1 MRARHG
7 VTLTEMLA
15 AIGTI
20 ICLSALLVPTLTEVK
35 DASDR
40 ARCAANLS
48 QLGKALLLY
57 ASENNDYLPNCGTYS
72 RLGDAPPR
80 DGRRL
85 AGRWNAQGT
94 CNWPNFVQVGN
105 QANLW
110 LLVRQGYADPR
121 LFICPATADRA
132 GLNSP
137 DDPAAMSFL
146 QLAPDTAARTPA
158 EERFLGRVAGAR
170 CSYSYQNQFVHP
182 KVDPKIADPRNA
194 TTRVLVHPPTLV
206 ILADR
211 NPYTR
216 LEGVSQPI
224 VSEEEFP
231 EANSLNHHGAGQNV
245 LYLGGEVEWQH
256 TPRCGPVNADGL
268 HDNIYTPEKGRANDP
283 ENIPRSLG
291 DSYLVP

>member
-1 MRARHG
+1 MGARQG

-35 DASDR
+35 DASDC

-57 ASENNDYLPNCGTYS
+57 AADNNGYLPDCGAYS
-72 RLGDAPPR
+72 KFGGAPAR
-80 DGRRL
+80 DGKRL

-94 CNWPNFVQVGN
+94 CNWPGFVQVGN

-110 LLVRQGYADPR
+110 LLVHEGYADPR
-121 LFICPATADRA
+121 LFVCPATADRA
-132 GLNSP
+132 SLNPP
-137 DDPAAMSFL
+137 DNLSAMSFL
-146 QLAPDTAARTPA
+146 QLAPDTAARTHA
-158 EERFLGRVAGAR
+158 EDRFISRVAGAR

-182 KVDPKIADPRNA
+182 RVNPEIADPRNA
-194 TTRVLVHPPTLV
+194 TTHVQVHPSTLV

-216 LEGVSQPI
+216 LEGVKQPI
-224 VSEEEFP
+224 ISRAEFP
-231 EANSLNHHGAGQNV
+231 ESNSLNHRGTGQNV
-245 LYLGGEVEWQH
+245 LYLGGEVEWH
-256 TPRCGPVNADGL
+256 DTPCCGAMNADGL
-268 HDNIYTPEKGRANDP
+268 PDNIYTPEKGRADDP

-291 DSYLVP
+291 DSFLVP